1 MYPDLESVETQLVK
15 PMNQAFGAQTY
26 CLSWK
31 PSAKYVSLSCQ
42 ISGCPYS
49 VWFTYE
55 TPSNKNK
62 PENLKIFRNTTLSHH
77 TAKHDN
83 GKTRTSAVVDLTEE

>member
-1 MYPDLESVETQLVK
+1 
-15 PMNQAFGAQTY
+15 MNQDFGAQTY
-26 CLSWK
+26 SISWR
-31 PSAKYVSLSCQ
+31 PSAKYVQVVCQ

-49 VWFTYE
+49 IWFSYD
-55 TPSNKNK
+55 TPNNKNK

-77 TAKHDN
+77 VAKHEN